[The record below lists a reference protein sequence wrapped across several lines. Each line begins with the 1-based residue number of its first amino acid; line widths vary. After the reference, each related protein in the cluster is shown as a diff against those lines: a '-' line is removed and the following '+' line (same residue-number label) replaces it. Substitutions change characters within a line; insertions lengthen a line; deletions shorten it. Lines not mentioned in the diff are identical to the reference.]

1 MQRHIFFSYKTF
13 SKFNRPNFLVSEFF
27 FSRNFVQILSEY
39 VLKSSSEICPK
50 ISVVRFCPKLSEI
63 YQKSVRIFRVRLFI
77 VRNFRVR
84 FFLSLM
90 YSIFF
95 MILFF
100 FVCGHT
106 NCFPERWIHNSE
118 NKNLPNFIRH
128 ETTKKGFLCR
138 LNPIIIPHYSY
149 STTIIIFCKAVAK
162 FWKK

>member
-13 SKFNRPNFLVSEFF
+13 SKFHCRFF
-27 FSRNFVQILSEY
+27 FVRNFVQILSEY

-50 ISVVRFCPKLSEI
+50 ICVVRFCPKLSEI

-77 VRNFRVR
+77 VRNFSVR
-84 FFLSLM
+84 IFLSLM
-90 YSIFF
+90 YSSLFF
-95 MILFF
+95 VILFF
-100 FVCGHT
+100 FVCVHT

-118 NKNLPNFIRH
+118 HKSLPNFIRH

-138 LNPIIIPHYSY
+138 LNPIIIPHYSH
-149 STTIIIFCKAVAK
+149 STTIIIFCKAVAT